1 MAKRYLKENSASSIT
16 DEQVRKLQ
24 DERKHAL
31 SNISD
36 KGDAG
41 HQIIAAARERER
53 NLSRVEHH
61 METVCSQAKLLD
73 DQLDDVCAGKKKKK
87 KKGWFKRKK
96 KRKVDGDDG
105 NGEGGDA
112 ANHVEHARGD
122 QAARQAALRSAETSG
137 LMGPPSPTGGQYSDI
152 ASAPSP
158 TAGHYSDIS
167 SAPSAA
173 PIAPSPGSLT
183 AYLDVRPS
191 TKAESPYGA
200 SGATRRRATGAAAA
214 PVHDMYNESPTP
226 MPTCDTAGHAEVV
239 VQQGRETPF
248 ATYGNNERTGL
259 LSAAEIGLE
268 DDDDSCCTIA

>member
-1 MAKRYLKENSASSIT
+1 MMSAAVPNPNIT
-16 DEQVRKLQ
+16 
-24 DERKHAL
+24 
-31 SNISD
+31 
-36 KGDAG
+36 AG
-41 HQIIAAARERER
+41 HHNHANNHATI
-53 NLSRVEHH
+53 HH
-61 METVCSQAKLLD
+61 HYDRPVWQLCTTANTAYPPPPRRPGCPACG
-73 DQLDDVCAGKKKKK
+73 QLDDVCAGKKKKK

-122 QAARQAALRSAETSG
+122 QAARQAALHSAETSG